1 MPDPL
6 RLTIHKRLTTLF
18 ETITYTDFDSTDFAM
33 TGRVF
38 RGRGIFGDE
47 TPVPA
52 ISILESPLPNES
64 TPPPVSGT
72 TAKTIWELVIQGFVR
87 DDRLNPTEPAHLLLA
102 EVKRVLAE
110 ERMKMDWDVP
120 ADGILGLGRNVLA
133 LYIEPGVVRPAD
145 ELSSKA
151 YFWLTLR
158 LEIVEDLADPYGA
171 V

>member
-6 RLTIHKRLTTLF
+6 RLRVHKELTSLF
-18 ETITYTDFDSTDFAM
+18 EGITYTDFDGESFPM
-33 TGRVF
+33 SSRVF

-52 ISILESPLPNES
+52 ISILESPIPNES
-64 TPPPVSGT
+64 PPSPVSAT
-72 TAKTIWELVIQGFVR
+72 TVKSLWELVIQGFVR
-87 DDRLNPTEPAHLLLA
+87 DDRTNPTDPAHLLMA
-102 EVKRVLAE
+102 EVKKVLAL
-110 ERMKMDWDVP
+110 ERLKMDWDKP
-120 ADGILGLGRNVLA
+120 EDGIFGLGQNVVA

-158 LEIVEDLADPYGA
+158 LDLVEDLADPEG
-171 V
+171 